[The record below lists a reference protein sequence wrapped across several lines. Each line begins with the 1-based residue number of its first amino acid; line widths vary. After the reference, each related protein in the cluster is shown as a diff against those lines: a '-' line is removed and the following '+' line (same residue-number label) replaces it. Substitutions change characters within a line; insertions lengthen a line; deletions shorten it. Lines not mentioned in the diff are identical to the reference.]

1 MKRKALIT
9 AALLCFITVCLA
21 AVAGGLPGKWL
32 GTVQTPDGDVDLT
45 YNFKL
50 DGNKLSGTAESQGHE
65 VTIDSGKVSGDN
77 FTFRVTNSEGVVIP
91 HEGKYFTTGD
101 SCSLNIDYQGT
112 KFHTTLKRVA
122 EK

>member
-1 MKRKALIT
+1 MKRKALVT
-9 AALLCFITVCLA
+9 AALLCFITVCMA
-21 AVAGGLPGKWL
+21 AITGLPGKWL

-50 DGNKLSGTAESQGHE
+50 DGDKLSGTAESQGHE

-77 FTFRVTNSEGVVIP
+77 FTFSVTNSEGTVIP
-91 HEGKYFTTGD
+91 HEGKYFATGD
-101 SCSLNIDYQGT
+101 SCSLNLDYQGT